1 MEQDMKKK
9 DIKDKNA
16 AKKSSEKISAAM
28 EAARRFQVRGS
39 FYSMTPY
46 GNGHIND
53 TYLFQTKE
61 NEKIHSYILQRINH
75 HVFKD
80 QDGLMENIRL
90 VTAFLRRKIRENGGD
105 PERETL
111 TLIPADSGRILY
123 QDPGDS
129 FWRCYLFI
137 ENTLCLEQAN
147 SPEDFRES
155 GRAFGA
161 FQQMLNDFP
170 ASTLSQSLPD
180 FHNTPLRYQR
190 LLDAVKKDPL
200 HRVRKAEPELAFLEA
215 RARQLD
221 SAARLSADG
230 RLPLRVTHN
239 DTKLNNVLFDAA
251 SRKSLCVIDLDTIMP
266 GLSIYDFGDAIRFG
280 ANTALED
287 ETDLSKVSLS
297 LPLYRAFSQGFLEK
311 AGTILTDEEL
321 YMLPMGAK
329 LMTLECGIRFLTDY
343 LEGDVYFKIQRTD
356 HNLDR
361 TRVQLALIKDMEE
374 KWDAM
379 TIRSL

>member
-1 MEQDMKKK
+1 
-9 DIKDKNA
+9 
-16 AKKSSEKISAAM
+16 
-28 EAARRFQVRGS
+28 
-39 FYSMTPY
+39 
-46 GNGHIND
+46 
-53 TYLFQTKE
+53 
-61 NEKIHSYILQRINH
+61 
-75 HVFKD
+75 
-80 QDGLMENIRL
+80 
-90 VTAFLRRKIRENGGD
+90 
-105 PERETL
+105 
-111 TLIPADSGRILY
+111 
-123 QDPGDS
+123 
-129 FWRCYLFI
+129 
-137 ENTLCLEQAN
+137 
-147 SPEDFRES
+147 
-155 GRAFGA
+155 
-161 FQQMLNDFP
+161 MLNDFP
-170 ASTLSQSLPD
+170 ASTLSQSIPD

-200 HRVRKAEPELAFLEA
+200 HRVRKAESELAFLEA

-343 LEGDVYFKIQRTD
+343 LEGDVYFKIQRPD